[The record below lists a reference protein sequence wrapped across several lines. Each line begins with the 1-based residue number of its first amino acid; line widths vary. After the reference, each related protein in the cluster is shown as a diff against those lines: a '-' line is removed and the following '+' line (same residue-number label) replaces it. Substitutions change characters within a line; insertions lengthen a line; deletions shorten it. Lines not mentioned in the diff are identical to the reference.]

1 MENKYEQTDEMWK
14 NNSIEKILILAVW
27 A

>member
-1 MENKYEQTDEMWK
+1 MENKYEQRDEMWK
-14 NNSIEKILILAVW
+14 NNNVAKILILAVW